1 MKNFNYSFIR
11 IVFSLIMGL
20 FLILY
25 PDTAST
31 YLIVAIGVIFL
42 IPGVFGVMAYAFR
55 KSKREGAKLRFPL
68 EAVGSVLL
76 GLALFIFP
84 DKLTVFFLHL
94 ISVVVILLGL
104 QQIYLLFKSRK
115 FVVIPWGYYILP
127 LLSVGAGFY
136 VIINASKEMI
146 NNLFIVIGAIYLFYC
161 FVEIINWVLF
171 IRKANRREDIYIE

>member
-31 YLIVAIGVIFL
+31 YLIIAIGAIFL
-42 IPGVFGVMAYAFR
+42 IPGIFGIMAYALR
-55 KSKREGAKLRFPL
+55 KSNSKGVKLRFPL

-94 ISVVVILLGL
+94 ISIVVILLGV
-104 QQIYLLFKSRK
+104 QQIFLLFKSRK
-115 FVVIPWGYYILP
+115 FVAIPWGYYILP
-127 LLSVGAGFY
+127 LLSIGAGIY
-136 VIINASKEMI
+136 VLVNASKEMI
-146 NNLFIVIGAIYLFYC
+146 NNLFVVIGVIYLFYC
-161 FVEIINWVLF
+161 VVEIINWALF